1 LNVYLDVSVGLK
13 TIQLHVSG
21 NFPETAWWVF
31 KAARWLIPFCAILGS
46 WRRNRLAAHTWPPGD
61 T

>member
-13 TIQLHVSG
+13 TVQFHVSR
-21 NFPETAWWVF
+21 NFPETAWRVF
-31 KAARWLIPFCAILGS
+31 KAVRRLIPFCAILGS
-46 WRRNRLAAHTWPPGD
+46 WRRNLLAAHTWPPGD

>member
-13 TIQLHVSG
+13 TVQFHISG
-21 NFPETAWWVF
+21 NFPETAWRVL
-31 KAARWLIPFCAILGS
+31 KAAKWLIPFCAIQGS
-46 WRRNRLAAHTWPPGD
+46 WRRKCMAAHTWLPGD